1 MIHKHLSWA
10 GDMEGFEYC
19 AGKPSGPVPWRCL
32 CLNRVAAEPFTP
44 ATGLNDFH
52 SLLSSK
58 VSASNAFAL
67 LSDDQVSALRAAG
80 AVFYPWMGGSQRLVC
95 SWATQPEEVDAILD
109 VLSG

>member
-52 SLLSSK
+52 SLLSSE
-58 VSASNAFAL
+58 VLASNAFAL
-67 LSDDQVSALRAAG
+67 LSDEVWRARSVSRKMLSAA
-80 AVFYPWMGGSQRLVC
+80 PNIDR
-95 SWATQPEEVDAILD
+95 
-109 VLSG
+109 

>member
-19 AGKPSGPVPWRCL
+19 AGKPSGLVPWRCL

-67 LSDDQVSALRAAG
+67 LSDEVWRARSVSHKMLSAA
-80 AVFYPWMGGSQRLVC
+80 PNIDR
-95 SWATQPEEVDAILD
+95 
-109 VLSG
+109 